1 MDELIDYS
9 IYGYYGKWKAIPA
22 DTVSIAKQCPYAI
35 EVTTARGDVKI
46 DDDCLKTSVRTV
58 GAILLFTI

>member
-1 MDELIDYS
+1 M
-9 IYGYYGKWKAIPA
+9 AIPA

-46 DDDCLKTSVRTV
+46 DDELLEKTSVRTV